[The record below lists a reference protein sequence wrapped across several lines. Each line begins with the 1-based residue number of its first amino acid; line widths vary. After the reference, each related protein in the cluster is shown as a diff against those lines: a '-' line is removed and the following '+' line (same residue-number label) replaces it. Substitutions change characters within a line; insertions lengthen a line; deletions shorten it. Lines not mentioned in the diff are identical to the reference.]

1 VAPSPRAQRT
11 LAALL
16 KPAVWIGGL
25 LPLALL
31 ALAIATGTVSQD
43 PIEDVTHRTGKAALT
58 LLLVTL
64 AITPLRRITGWNGI
78 VPARRPLGLFAFFY
92 ACLHFLVY
100 LFDHELSLR
109 YSVEDVAEHPYVTA
123 GFTALLLLVP
133 LAVTSTR
140 GWIRR
145 LGKGWQKLHRLVYL
159 AAALGVVHFLW
170 GVKKDVREPLIYAA
184 GLAILLAFRLPQL
197 RKKRE
202 KTAPARMPME
212 SGARTASSPS

>member
-1 VAPSPRAQRT
+1 MAPSPRAQRV

-31 ALAIATGTVSQD
+31 VGAIATGTISQE
-43 PIEDVTHRTGKAALT
+43 PIEDLTHRTGKAALT
-58 LLLVTL
+58 LLLATL
-64 AITPLRRITGWNGI
+64 AMTPVRRLTGWNGI

-100 LFDHELSLR
+100 LFDQGFAPG
-109 YSVEDVAEHPYVTA
+109 YIVEDVAEHPYVTA
-123 GFTALLLLVP
+123 GFAALVLLVP
-133 LAVTSTR
+133 LALTSTR

-170 GVKKDVREPLIYAA
+170 GVKKDLREPLIYAA
-184 GLAILLAFRLPQL
+184 VLAALLAFRLPQL
-197 RKKRE
+197 RKRRAQAK
-202 KTAPARMPME
+202 AARVRME
-212 SGARTASSPS
+212 SDAQAA